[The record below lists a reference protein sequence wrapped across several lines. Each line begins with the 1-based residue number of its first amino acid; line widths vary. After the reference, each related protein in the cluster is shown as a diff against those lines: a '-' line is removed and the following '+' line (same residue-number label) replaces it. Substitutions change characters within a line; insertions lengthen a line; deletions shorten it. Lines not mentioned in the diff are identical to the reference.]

1 MRNDEMYLQ
10 LYLIRHGESMGNIE
24 TDEAFD
30 KTNPPLTAHGKMQA
44 KAVGERFAVL
54 KDEYTLYSSPLD
66 RAVETAECISADMVI
81 DYNLLENGV
90 RATESGFED
99 FSESAEECYKRAQK
113 VIEKI
118 KTKHRNHENVIV
130 VAHGMFL
137 NQLIKAALNIPY
149 DAMRLS
155 IYNASITKINFC
167 DNEPPKLALQ
177 NDMSHLCETD
187 GEKLFWM

>member
-24 TDEAFD
+24 TDEVFD
-30 KTNPPLTAHGKMQA
+30 KTNPPLTLHGKMQA
-44 KAVGERFAVL
+44 KALGERFAAL
-54 KDEYTLYSSPLD
+54 KSYTLYSSPLD
-66 RAVETAECISADMVI
+66 RARETAAQISKNMII
-81 DYNLLENGV
+81 DYDLLENGV
-90 RATESGFED
+90 RKAENGFED
-99 FSESAEECYKRAQK
+99 YFERPEECYERAKR

-118 KTKHRNHENVIV
+118 KSTHQNHENVIV

-137 NQLIKAALNIPY
+137 NQLIKAALNIPC

-155 IYNASITKINFC
+155 VYNASVTKINFC
-167 DNEPPKLALQ
+167 HDAPVKLALQ
-177 NDMSHLCETD
+177 NDVSHLKETD

>member
-24 TDEAFD
+24 TNEAFD
-30 KTNPPLTAHGKMQA
+30 KTNPPLTPHGRMQA
-44 KAVGERFAVL
+44 KALGERFGSL
-54 KDEYTLYSSPLD
+54 ESYTLYSSPLD
-66 RAVETAECISADMVI
+66 RARETAAQINESMII
-81 DYNLLENGV
+81 DYDLLENGV
-90 RATESGFED
+90 RTAENGFED
-99 FSESAEECYKRAQK
+99 FNESPEDCYKRAK
-113 VIEKI
+113 AVIERI
-118 KTKHRNHENVIV
+118 KAIHQNHENVIV

-155 IYNASITKINFC
+155 VYNASVTKLNFC
-167 DNEPPKLALQ
+167 HDAPVKLALQ
-177 NDMSHLCETD
+177 NDVSHLRETD